1 MGLRPHFFD
10 IPSMSITIRKGT
22 AKDLTQVFE
31 LVKELAEYEKALHE
45 VENSVERMTEDAFG
59 KKPIFEF
66 FVAEADGKI
75 EGTAIFY
82 YRYST
87 WKGKAIFLED
97 LVVRKAKRGAGIGKK
112 LLDAIVQEAKDVDA
126 RQVMWQVLD
135 WNEPAINFYKKLGAN
150 LDEEW
155 INCKLE
161 LKQIQEYKMG

>member
-1 MGLRPHFFD
+1 
-10 IPSMSITIRKGT
+10 MSITIRKGT

-59 KKPIFEF
+59 QKPIFEF
-66 FVAEADGKI
+66 FVAEDNDKI

-97 LVVRKAKRGAGIGKK
+97 LVVRKEKRGAGIGKK
-112 LLDAIVQEAKDVDA
+112 LLDAIVQEAKAVDA

-135 WNEPAINFYKKLGAN
+135 WNEPAIKFYKKLGTD
-150 LDEEW
+150 LDEGW